1 MTLCGLSEEWAEA
14 LLWKPELTLGANNRM
29 ARAKGDIKPT
39 YGSTSGSR
47 PRAPTRDELEAH
59 RKLHRPGSTI
69 SDVILG
75 GQDGIVNVLG
85 VVLGVAAASGDSRI
99 IIAAALATTFAES
112 LSMAAVAYTSTLADR
127 DFYEGQVE
135 REKEHIR
142 KFASIE
148 REEIRQ
154 IYQAKG
160 FAGKQLDE
168 IVDTITSD
176 EERWVDVMMAEE
188 LKVSPVERRG
198 LLKTA
203 IIVGLAAVIG
213 SLIPVAPFFGLSVWM
228 ATWGSIALAG
238 ASLFAVGA
246 YKSSV
251 LSIGTWWKSGLQMLI
266 IGLVTALV
274 SYGIGLF
281 VVG

>member
-1 MTLCGLSEEWAEA
+1 M
-14 LLWKPELTLGANNRM
+14 
-29 ARAKGDIKPT
+29 
-39 YGSTSGSR
+39 GSR
-47 PRAPTRDELEAH
+47 
-59 RKLHRPGSTI
+59 I

-85 VVLGVAAASGDSRI
+85 VVLGVAAASGNSRI

-127 DFYEGQVE
+127 DFYKGQVE

-142 KFASIE
+142 KFSAIE
-148 REEIRQ
+148 REEIRR
-154 IYQAKG
+154 IYGAKG
-160 FAGKQLDE
+160 FTGKQLDE

-176 EERWVDVMMAEE
+176 EQRWVDVMLAEE
-188 LKVSPVERRG
+188 LKVSPVEERG

-203 IIVGLAAVIG
+203 VIVGFAAVIG
-213 SLIPVAPFFGLSVWM
+213 SLIPVAPFFGLPVWT
-228 ATWGSIALAG
+228 AAWGAIALAG

-251 LSIGTWWKSGLQMLI
+251 LGVGIWWRSGLQMLV

-274 SYGIGLF
+274 SYAIGAL
-281 VVG
+281 VVR

>member
-1 MTLCGLSEEWAEA
+1 MTQTEKDTNSREPTKATLSQTIPSQED
-14 LLWKPELTLGANNRM
+14 L
-29 ARAKGDIKPT
+29 
-39 YGSTSGSR
+39 S
-47 PRAPTRDELEAH
+47 AH

-127 DFYEGQVE
+127 DFYKGQVE

-142 KFASIE
+142 KFATIE

-160 FAGKQLDE
+160 LTGKQLNE

-188 LKVSPVERRG
+188 LKVAPVEEKG

-203 IIVGLAAVIG
+203 LIVGLAAVVG
-213 SLIPVAPFFGLSVWM
+213 SLIPVAPFFGLPIWI
-228 ATWGSIALAG
+228 AAWASIALAG
-238 ASLFAVGA
+238 TSLFVVGS
-246 YKSSV
+246 YKSNV
-251 LSIGTWWKSGLQMLI
+251 LGVGVWWKSGLQMLA

-274 SYGIGLF
+274 SYAIGVF
-281 VVG
+281 VVGQPV

>member
-1 MTLCGLSEEWAEA
+1 MKQTRENTSRTEET
-14 LLWKPELTLGANNRM
+14 KSP
-29 ARAKGDIKPT
+29 P
-39 YGSTSGSR
+39 R
-47 PRAPTRDELEAH
+47 PYHSPTREELEAH
-59 RKLHRPGSTI
+59 KKLHRRGSTI

-85 VVLGVAAASGDSRI
+85 VVLGVAAASGDTRI

-127 DFYEGQVE
+127 DVYEGQVE

-142 KFASIE
+142 RFAAIE

-160 FAGKQLDE
+160 FTGKQLDD
-168 IVDTITSD
+168 IVETITSD

-188 LKVSPVERRG
+188 LKVSPIEHRG
-198 LLKTA
+198 LLRSA
-203 IIVGLAAVIG
+203 LIVGLAAVIG
-213 SLIPVAPFFGLSVWM
+213 SLIPVAPFFGLSLWM
-228 ATWGSIALAG
+228 AAYASIALAG

-246 YKSSV
+246 YKSSILGV
-251 LSIGTWWKSGLQMLI
+251 GVWWRSGLQMVL

-274 SYGIGLF
+274 SYVIGVI
-281 VVG
+281 VVGRPI

>member
-1 MTLCGLSEEWAEA
+1 
-14 LLWKPELTLGANNRM
+14 
-29 ARAKGDIKPT
+29 
-39 YGSTSGSR
+39 
-47 PRAPTRDELEAH
+47 
-59 RKLHRPGSTI
+59 
-69 SDVILG
+69 LG

-127 DFYEGQVE
+127 DFYKGQVE
-135 REKEHIR
+135 REKDHIR
-142 KFASIE
+142 RFSAVE
-148 REEIRQ
+148 REEIRR

-160 FAGKQLDE
+160 FTGKQLDE

-176 EERWVDVMMAEE
+176 EQRWVDVMLAEE
-188 LKVSPVERRG
+188 LKVSPVEERG

-203 IIVGLAAVIG
+203 VIVGFAALVG
-213 SLIPVAPFFGLSVWM
+213 SLIPVAPFFGLPVWM
-228 ATWGSIALAG
+228 AVWGAIALAG

-251 LSIGTWWKSGLQMLI
+251 LGVGIWWKSGIQMLV
-266 IGLVTALV
+266 IGLVTAVV
-274 SYGIGLF
+274 SYAIGAL
-281 VVG
+281 VVR

>member
-1 MTLCGLSEEWAEA
+1 M
-14 LLWKPELTLGANNRM
+14 
-29 ARAKGDIKPT
+29 
-39 YGSTSGSR
+39 
-47 PRAPTRDELEAH
+47 
-59 RKLHRPGSTI
+59 
-69 SDVILG
+69 
-75 GQDGIVNVLG
+75 NVLG

-127 DFYEGQVE
+127 DFYKGQVE

-142 KFASIE
+142 KFATIE

-160 FAGKQLDE
+160 FTGKQLDE

-188 LKVSPVERRG
+188 LKVAPVEEKG

-203 IIVGLAAVIG
+203 LIVGLAAIIG
-213 SLIPVAPFFGLSVWM
+213 SLIPVAPFFGLPIWT
-228 ATWGSIALAG
+228 AAWASIALAG
-238 ASLFAVGA
+238 ASLFAVGS
-246 YKSSV
+246 YKSNV
-251 LSIGTWWKSGLQMLI
+251 LRVGIWWKSGLQMLA
-266 IGLVTALV
+266 IGLVTAIV
-274 SYGIGLF
+274 SYAIGIF
-281 VVG
+281 VVGQPV

>member
-1 MTLCGLSEEWAEA
+1 MSQTEKNTNSAERTKA
-14 LLWKPELTLGANNRM
+14 
-29 ARAKGDIKPT
+29 
-39 YGSTSGSR
+39 TSFRRVPSKE
-47 PRAPTRDELEAH
+47 DLEAH
-59 RKLHRPGSTI
+59 GKLHRPGSTI

-112 LSMAAVAYTSTLADR
+112 LSMAAVAYTSTLADS
-127 DFYEGQVE
+127 DFYKGQVE

-142 KFASIE
+142 KFATIE

-154 IYQAKG
+154 IYEAKG
-160 FAGKQLDE
+160 FTGEQLDE

-188 LKVSPVERRG
+188 LKIAPVEEKG

-203 IIVGLAAVIG
+203 LIVGLAAFIG
-213 SLIPVAPFFGLSVWM
+213 SLIPVAPFFGLQIWI
-228 ATWGSIALAG
+228 AAWASIGLAG
-238 ASLFAVGA
+238 ASLFAVGS
-246 YKSSV
+246 YKSNV
-251 LSIGTWWKSGLQMLI
+251 LGIGVWWKSGLQMLA
-266 IGLVTALV
+266 IGLVTAIV
-274 SYGIGLF
+274 SYAIGLF
-281 VVG
+281 VVGQPV